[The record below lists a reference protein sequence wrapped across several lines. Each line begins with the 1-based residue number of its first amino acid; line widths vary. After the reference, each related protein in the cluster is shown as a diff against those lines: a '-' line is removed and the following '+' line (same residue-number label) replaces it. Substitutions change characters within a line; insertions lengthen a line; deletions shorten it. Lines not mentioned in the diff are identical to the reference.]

1 MTLSFCLECIQLA
14 PPSCRPIGKLGA
26 LLFSVLDVFL
36 QDILWTSHVKMTCQA
51 LGLNNRSLEHPSVK
65 VCCEVELHRHPVR
78 SDSLQ
83 CSFSFTLVVLYVT
96 AVWPAFARLINY
108 NNKDVHSATGQTP
121 YKARDKD
128 NEFKSRLNT
137 AMKAKKQRLYPE
149 LSVGDKVKIKRK
161 KATTEKER
169 TSHFLKGEYTVESID
184 EKLNQTYY
192 RLEGYNRPLL
202 RHELLNI

>member
-78 SDSLQ
+78 SDSLH
-83 CSFSFTLVVLYVT
+83 CSFSFTFCRLHGT
-96 AVWPAFARLINY
+96 AVWPAFARLINRVLFS
-108 NNKDVHSATGQTP
+108 NLSLFFFSLSLSLAIPLPFSCHPFPPVHPLGLDIQYFFAKVIDIRQLP
-121 YKARDKD
+121 AR
-128 NEFKSRLNT
+128 FPS
-137 AMKAKKQRLYPE
+137 
-149 LSVGDKVKIKRK
+149 
-161 KATTEKER
+161 
-169 TSHFLKGEYTVESID
+169 
-184 EKLNQTYY
+184 
-192 RLEGYNRPLL
+192 
-202 RHELLNI
+202 